1 MKMSRVVASRV
12 WSWAAVALTV
22 LAAVLG
28 AAPDSAGAQSGDAS
42 YFTDDD
48 GSVHEQALDAL
59 ASRGVLDGTECGEGL
74 ICPAEPLKR
83 WEMAVW
89 LVRVLDGADP
99 GPPGTP
105 SFSDVDSD
113 AWWAPFVDRLMD
125 LGVTAGC
132 RRDPLQ
138 YCPDGA
144 MSRAQMATFLQKAFG
159 LEPAASAG
167 FTDVD
172 GDDAHAA
179 GIDALAASGIT
190 AGCSRSPLRYCPTD
204 SVTRGQTAS
213 LLASALGL
221 TGSPASLRF
230 TAIDAGSD
238 HTCGLRADSR
248 VVCWGQNSQQ
258 QADAP
263 EGEFPG
269 GERGPRSLLRH
280 PHRPHGCLLGR
291 QLPRPVRRSQ
301 PRVQR
306 ADCWLVSLLRAPAR
320 RQRDLLGGLTTPA
333 SPIAPDGQFAVVAA
347 GTRHSCGLLFNGNV
361 TCWGA
366 NDAGQSDPPD
376 GEFVSLAVGSIH
388 SCGIQRDGLVRCW
401 GQDGHPAA
409 ENAPTGE
416 ISQVSAGAHHSCGVR
431 TTGLVYCWGY
441 SEDGQAAPPAGEFAA
456 VAAGERHSCGLLSGG
471 TVICWGDVGYD
482 PTDAPGG
489 AFSAMSSS
497 RSHACGLRSDGSV
510 SCWGNP
516 GRGRSYPPDGAFVDV
531 SAGWRHSCGVRTGG
545 TVVCWGDSTDG
556 QTLAPNGS
564 FSTVSAGQS
573 HSCGLLDDGS
583 VACWGANVH
592 GQSQAPEGHFRAVGA
607 GSHHSC
613 AVASGGAI
621 VCWGLEDDRLD
632 APDGDFSAV
641 TVGDA
646 HSCGLRT
653 NGSVSCWSASGSF
666 AQVPDGEFTA
676 IAAGYWHVCGIR
688 TDSTV
693 ACWGDDSSGQSSP
706 PDGDFSAVTG
716 GLRHSCGLRVD
727 GGIVCWGAKTV
738 AHPPGVQP
746 VSGRGLPDPARCR
759 PYGVSGVTTAGFPR
773 PHWAAPTTGPVRV
786 AVLFLDFPDA
796 PASHSTRRE
805 AELGLPFL
813 EAYAELASYG
823 LLDVQITPLHR
834 WLRAEHGYAHY
845 ATGGIDAE
853 AVKLADSQFDFSGHD
868 IVMTVLPSS
877 HFGGGVAF
885 GNARTEEGLIRLT
898 VRMNV
903 FPLPGPREPFSWG
916 VVAAHEFLH
925 VLGLLDM
932 YPSDRSVHQRAD
944 PPRGL
949 GWVEARFGIMT
960 LRGFF
965 LARTRDSRT
974 AHVWRHL
981 DGYESTAYSR
991 ILDARETLAWS
1002 RWQLGWL
1009 DESQIRC
1016 VTEPPATVG
1025 LRPVADPGAGI
1036 AMAAIP
1042 LSAHEVI
1049 VIESRRR
1056 IGLDVGIDHTEPDGA
1071 RTTFPGLATEGVL
1084 VYTVDAS
1091 LAGGHLPVRLAGDT
1105 GNGQVEDYPTLSVG
1119 ESVAVRG
1126 YTITVE
1132 ADDGNTHTVTI
1143 AKTGDG

>member
-1 MKMSRVVASRV
+1 M
-12 WSWAAVALTV
+12 ALAV

-28 AAPDSAGAQSGDAS
+28 AAADSAVAQSDVAS

-48 GSVHEQALDAL
+48 GSVHEPALEVL
-59 ASRGVLDGTECGEGL
+59 AARGVLDGIECGEGL
-74 ICPAEPLKR
+74 ICPGKPLKR

-99 GPPGTP
+99 GPPDTP
-105 SFSDVDSD
+105 SFSDVDYD
-113 AWWAPFVDRLMD
+113 AWWAPLVDRLME

-144 MSRAQMATFLQKAFG
+144 VSRAQMATFLKTAFD

-172 GDDAHAA
+172 RGDAHAA
-179 GIDALAASGIT
+179 SIDALAASGVT
-190 AGCSRSPLRYCPTD
+190 AGCSRSPLRFCPAV
-204 SVTRGQTAS
+204 SVTRGQMAS
-213 LLASALGL
+213 FLASALSL
-221 TGSPASLRF
+221 IESPASSRF
-230 TAIDAGSD
+230 IAIDAGSE
-238 HTCGLRADSR
+238 HTCGLRGDSR
-248 VVCWGQNSQQ
+248 VVCWGQNSQG

-263 EGEFPG
+263 EGEFLAVSAGRDHSCAIGTDRTVTCWGADFLGQSDVPSQEFSALTAG
-269 GERGPRSLLRH
+269 SYHSCGLLFD
-280 PHRPHGCLLGR
+280 GS
-291 QLPRPVRRSQ
+291 VT
-301 PRVQR
+301 
-306 ADCWLVSLLRAPAR
+306 CWGANDAGQS
-320 RQRDLLGGLTTPA
+320 D
-333 SPIAPDGQFAVVAA
+333 APDGQFAAVAA
-347 GTRHSCGLLFNGNV
+347 GTRHSCGLLFDGSV

-366 NDAGQSDPPD
+366 NDAGQSDAPD
-376 GEFVSLAVGSIH
+376 GEFVSLAVGNVH
-388 SCGIQRDGLVRCW
+388 SCGIRRDGLVRCW
-401 GQDGHPAA
+401 GQDGHQAA
-409 ENAPTGE
+409 ENTPTGE
-416 ISQVSAGAHHSCGVR
+416 MSQVSVGAHHSCGIR
-431 TTGLVYCWGY
+431 TSGLVYCWGY
-441 SEDGQAAPPAGEFAA
+441 SEDGQAASLAGEFAA

-471 TVICWGDVGYD
+471 TVVCWGDVGYD

-489 AFSAMSSS
+489 EFSALSSS

-516 GRGRSYPPDGAFVDV
+516 GRGRSYPPGGAFVDV
-531 SAGWRHSCGVRTGG
+531 SAGWRHSCGVRAGG
-545 TVVCWGDSTDG
+545 TVVCWGDSTHG
-556 QTLAPNGS
+556 QTLAPEGS
-564 FSTVSAGQS
+564 FSAVSAGQV
-573 HSCGLLDDGS
+573 HSCGLLDDRS
-583 VACWGANVH
+583 VACWGANFH
-592 GQSQAPEGHFRAVGA
+592 GQSEAPEGHFRAVAA

-621 VCWGLEDDRLD
+621 VCWGLEDDRLE

-666 AQVPDGEFTA
+666 AQAPDGNFSA

-706 PDGDFSAVTG
+706 PDGDFRAITG
-716 GLRHSCGLRVD
+716 GLRHSCGLRVG
-727 GGIVCWGAKTV
+727 GGIVCWGAETV
-738 AHPPGVQP
+738 PRPPGVQP
-746 VSGRGLPDPARCR
+746 VSGPGLADPALCR
-759 PYGVSGVTTAGFPR
+759 PYGVSGATTAGFPR

-813 EAYAELASYG
+813 EAYAESASYG

-853 AVKLADSQFDFSGHD
+853 AVRLADSQFDFSGHD
-868 IVMTVLPSS
+868 IVMTVMPSS

-885 GNARTEEGLIRLT
+885 GNAKTEEGFIRLT
-898 VRMNV
+898 VRFNV
-903 FPLPGPREPFSWG
+903 FPLPEPRQPFAWG
-916 VVAAHEFLH
+916 VLAAHEFLH
-925 VLGLLDM
+925 ALGLLDM
-932 YPSDRSVHQRAD
+932 YPSDSSVHERAD
-944 PPRGL
+944 APSGL
-949 GWVEARFGIMT
+949 TWIEARFGIMT
-960 LRGFF
+960 LRGHF
-965 LARTRDSRT
+965 LAQTRDRRT
-974 AHVWRHL
+974 AHVWRHP
-981 DGYESTAYSR
+981 DGYESTAYSHL
-991 ILDARETLAWS
+991 LDAREALAWS

-1016 VTEPPATVG
+1016 VTEPSATVG
-1025 LRPVADPGAGI
+1025 LRPVADPGGGI

-1056 IGLDVGIDHTEPDGA
+1056 IGLDAGIDHTEPDGA

-1091 LAGGHLPVRLAGDT
+1091 LPGGHLPVKLAGDT

-1119 ESVAVRG
+1119 ASVTLRG

-1132 ADDGNTHTVTI
+1132 ADDGATHTVTI
-1143 AKTGDG
+1143 TRVDDG